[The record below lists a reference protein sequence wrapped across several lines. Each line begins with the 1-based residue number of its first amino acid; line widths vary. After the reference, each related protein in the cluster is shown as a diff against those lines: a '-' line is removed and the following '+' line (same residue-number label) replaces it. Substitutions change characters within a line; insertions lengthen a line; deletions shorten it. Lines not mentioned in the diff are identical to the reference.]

1 MNMVESFNVSFEA
14 IKLNKVRSGLTMLGV
29 IIGVMAVILLIS
41 IGEGARRY
49 IYEELGSL
57 GTNLLIVA
65 PGKTA
70 TKGGFHPPVAGTVRK
85 LVYDDALALRKRATY
100 LTDAVPIMFATGKIK
115 YFNLSRD
122 TSIVGCTEEYFRV
135 RNLNIEIGTFI
146 SSIDVDAKRK
156 VIVLGKTVKREL
168 FGDANPLGKMVTLND
183 ARYRVIGIMEKK
195 GVALGFDID
204 DIVFIPTTSAQ
215 ELFDTDSLFQIIT
228 KVGRAED
235 IGKAEEQIK
244 EILIK
249 KHNNKEDFTLVSQD
263 EMISVMGKVLNIM
276 TGVLGGIAGISLLVG
291 GIGIMNIMLVSVKER
306 TREIGLRKAVGAKKR
321 DILLQF
327 LIEAISLS
335 LTGGL
340 IGIGFGIGIALLIPR
355 FTFLPTM
362 VSLWSVMI
370 AFLFSA
376 AVGIFFGVYP
386 ARKAATLDPI
396 QALRYE

>member
-1 MNMVESFNVSFEA
+1 MNIIDSFNVSYEA
-14 IKLNKVRSGLTMLGV
+14 LRLNKVRSGLTMLGV
-29 IIGVMAVILLIS
+29 IIGVMAVILLVS

-49 IYEELGSL
+49 IYEELGSM
-57 GTNLLIVA
+57 GTNLLIIT

-70 TKGGFHPPVAGTVRK
+70 TKGGFHPPVAGAVRK
-85 LVYDDALALRKRATY
+85 LVYDDAVALRKRATY
-100 LTDAVPIMFATGKIK
+100 LTDAVPIMFATGRIK
-115 YFNLSRD
+115 YLNLSRD
-122 TSIVGCTEEYFRV
+122 TTIVGCTEEYFRV

-146 SSIDVDAKRK
+146 SSADIDTKRR
-156 VIVLGKTVKREL
+156 VVVLGRTVKREL
-168 FGDANPLGKMVTLND
+168 FGDINPLGKMVTLND
-183 ARYRVIGIMEKK
+183 ARYRVIGLMEKK

-215 ELFDTDSLFQIIT
+215 ELFDTDSLFQIVT
-228 KVGRAED
+228 KVGREED
-235 IGKAEEQIK
+235 MPKAQEQIR
-244 EILIK
+244 EILTK
-249 KHNNKEDFTLVSQD
+249 KHSNKEDFTIISQD

-327 LIEAISLS
+327 LIESISLS
-335 LTGGL
+335 LIGGI
-340 IGIGFGIGIALLIPR
+340 IGIGFGIGISLLIPR

-362 VSLWSVMI
+362 VSLWSVLI
-370 AFLFSA
+370 AFFFSA
-376 AVGIFFGVYP
+376 IVGIFFGVYP
-386 ARKAATLDPI
+386 ARKATKLDPI

>member
-1 MNMVESFNVSFEA
+1 VKIRDSLDVSIEA
-14 IKLNKVRSGLTMLGV
+14 LKLNKVRSGLTMLGV
-29 IIGVMAVILLIS
+29 IIGVMAVILLVS

-49 IYEELGSL
+49 IHEELGSL
-57 GTNLLIVA
+57 GTNLLIIT

-70 TKGGFHPPVAGTVRK
+70 TRGGFHPPVAGAVRK
-85 LVYDDALALRKRATY
+85 LIYDDAISLRKRASY
-100 LTDAVPIMFATGKIK
+100 LTDAVPIIFATGKIK
-115 YFNLSRD
+115 YHNLSRD
-122 TSIVGCTEEYFRV
+122 TSIIGCTEGYFRV
-135 RNLNIEIGTFI
+135 RNLNIEIGSFI
-146 SSIDVDAKRK
+146 SSADVDAKRR
-156 VIVLGKTVKREL
+156 VVVLGRTVKREI
-168 FGDANPLGKMVTLND
+168 FGEANPLGKMVTLSD
-183 ARYRVIGIMEKK
+183 ARYRVIGVMEKK

-215 ELFDTDSLFQIIT
+215 ELLDTDSLFQIVT

-235 IGKAEEQIK
+235 ISRAKEQIK

-249 KHNNKEDFTLVSQD
+249 RHNNKEDFTIISQD

-306 TREIGLRKAVGAKKR
+306 TKEIGLRKAVGARKR
-321 DILLQF
+321 DVLIQF
-327 LIEAISLS
+327 LIEAVSLS
-335 LTGGL
+335 LIGGI
-340 IGIGFGIGIALLIPR
+340 IGIGLGIGLAFLIPR

>member
-1 MNMVESFNVSFEA
+1 MNLLDSFNVSTEA

-29 IIGVMAVILLIS
+29 IIGVMAVILLVS

-49 IYEELGSL
+49 IYEELGTL
-57 GTNLLIVA
+57 GTNLLIIT
-65 PGKTA
+65 PGKTS
-70 TKGGFHPPVAGTVRK
+70 TRGGFHPPVAGTVRK
-85 LVYDDALALRKRATY
+85 LIYDDAIALRKRAGY
-100 LTDAVPIMFATGKIK
+100 LSDAVPIIFGTGKIK
-115 YFNLSRD
+115 YHNLSRD

-135 RNLNIEIGTFI
+135 RNLNIEIGSFI
-146 SSIDVDAKRK
+146 SSADVDTKRR
-156 VIVLGKTVKREL
+156 VVVLGRTVKREL
-168 FGDANPLGKMVTLND
+168 FGDQNPLGKMVTLSD
-183 ARYRVIGIMEKK
+183 ARYRVIGVMERK

-215 ELFDTDSLFQIIT
+215 ELFDTDSLFQIVT
-228 KVGRAED
+228 KVGKAED
-235 IGKAEEQIK
+235 IQRAREQIK

-249 KHNNKEDFTLVSQD
+249 RHSNKEDFTIISQD

-276 TGVLGGIAGISLLVG
+276 TGVLAGIAGISLLVG

-306 TREIGLRKAVGAKKR
+306 TKEIGIRKAVGAKRR
-321 DILLQF
+321 DVLLQF
-327 LIEAISLS
+327 LIEAVSLS
-335 LTGGL
+335 LTGGI
-340 IGIGFGIGIALLIPR
+340 IGIGVGIGLALLIPK
-355 FTFLPTM
+355 FTFLPTK
-362 VSLWSVMI
+362 VSLWSVLI